1 MNKNLNMNIS
11 KNINKVFNK
20 KGNFN
25 FMFRMILHSFIP
37 DILSALIIV
46 FYGII
51 STQSFAQAKLVLKP
65 IILIILVMQ
74 FITVP
79 LICVIAYNGISEHIF
94 NFYNAETSK
103 KERTLLLESL
113 MSYPYICALITFVY
127 FAIGSIVLYR
137 FWGTTDMSQNIRYL
151 NLIEYF
157 CGAYIAAIFGHK
169 YTMNICTEV
178 AEDIVDAGLDY
189 EYVMH
194 KKTFGSS
201 MFSQMLLY
209 IIIPLILSCVINC
222 SIVFA
227 EYKGFFSKQI
237 LPEFM
242 TKTQRYRMFLTCGF
256 NVCLQLFLT
265 FLFYRS
271 YSKNTKRMTECLEK
285 IKNKEL
291 SSNEVFKTAITDEFE
306 YSLYLSNRMIEMFR
320 KILEQSS
327 TVGNTI
333 KNTTSDFIQ
342 LSNESSSVSIEQ
354 SAATHELS
362 RTMESVRNLSHIIE
376 SKIEEVSDL
385 ANNTSE
391 DVKKCSKILS
401 KNIDKMSEIVKANN
415 NTIDGISNLNEKIS
429 NIWEILK
436 LINGIADQTKIIAFN
451 AELEASRTSTKNKN
465 FKNIANEIRQL
476 ANNVVANTKDIRE
489 KTLAIKLSSD
499 NLVQTSQNCSK
510 LIDDGKNFIFGLN
523 DSLKEINQSA
533 INNANNSKE
542 IKEKAITQTEAFENI
557 ANTINEISKTVQTYA
572 VSTQTISDTAEAL
585 FLNTEELEETTKI
598 FRGTENE

>member
-1 MNKNLNMNIS
+1 MNKIL
-11 KNINKVFNK
+11 NK
-20 KGNFN
+20 KNNFN

-46 FYGII
+46 FYAII
-51 STQSFAQAKLVLKP
+51 STQSFEQAKLVLKP
-65 IILIILVMQ
+65 IIIIILVMQ

-79 LICVIAYNGISEHIF
+79 LICVIAYNGISEHVF

-113 MSYPYICALITFVY
+113 MAYPYICALITFVY

-137 FWGTTDMSQNIRYL
+137 FWGTTNMLQNIRYL
-151 NLIEYF
+151 NLLEYF

-169 YTMNICTEV
+169 YTMNICTDI
-178 AEDIVDAGLDY
+178 AEDIVAAGVDY
-189 EYVMH
+189 EYVMN

-209 IIIPLILSCVINC
+209 IIIPLILTSIVNC
-222 SIVFA
+222 AIVFA

-237 LPEFM
+237 LPEFI
-242 TKTQRYRMFLTCGF
+242 TNTQRYRMFFTCVF
-256 NVCLQLFLT
+256 NVSLQIVLV
-265 FLFYRS
+265 FLFYRLF
-271 YSKNTKRMTECLEK
+271 SKNSKRMTDCLEK
-285 IKNKEL
+285 IKNNEL
-291 SSNEVFKTAITDEFE
+291 SNNEIFKTAITDEFE
-306 YSLYLSNRMIEMFR
+306 YSLYLSNKMIEMFR

-333 KNTTSDFIQ
+333 KNATSDFIQ

-354 SAATHELS
+354 SAATQELS
-362 RTMESVRNLSHIIE
+362 RTMESIKNLSHIIE
-376 SKIEEVSDL
+376 SKIEEVSNL
-385 ANNTSE
+385 ANNTSD
-391 DVKKCSKILS
+391 DVKKCSQILN
-401 KNIDKMSEIVKANN
+401 KNIEKMSEIVKANN
-415 NTIDGISNLNEKIS
+415 NTIEGIFNLNEKIT

-451 AELEASRTSTKNKN
+451 AELEASRSSTKNKN

-476 ANNVVANTKDIRE
+476 ANNIVANTKDIRE

-510 LIDDGKNFIFGLN
+510 LINDGKNFISGLN
-523 DSLKEINQSA
+523 DSLQEINQSA
-533 INNANNSKE
+533 INNASNSKE

-572 VSTQTISDTAEAL
+572 ISTQTISDTAEAL
-585 FLNTEELEETTKI
+585 FANTEELEETTKV
-598 FRGTENE
+598 FKGN